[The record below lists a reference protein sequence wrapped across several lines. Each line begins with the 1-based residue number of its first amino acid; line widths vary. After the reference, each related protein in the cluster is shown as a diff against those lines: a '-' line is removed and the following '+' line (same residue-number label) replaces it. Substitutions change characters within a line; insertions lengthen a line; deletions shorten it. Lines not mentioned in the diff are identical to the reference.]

1 MTVCEHRCSV
11 IIGPARC
18 EVSGTWSYSRSLGKS
33 QQREQMTGWGRGS
46 SGRWATGGN
55 MESKHV
61 TARFQS
67 GNLAT
72 VAEAYTTVSRTGGI
86 K

>member
-1 MTVCEHRCSV
+1 
-11 IIGPARC
+11 
-18 EVSGTWSYSRSLGKS
+18 
-33 QQREQMTGWGRGS
+33 
-46 SGRWATGGN
+46 